1 MSSDFPLLR
10 ALIREEMEYYGK
22 HMGRGPKG
30 LSLGTSS
37 GAEVEIDAW
46 MEQLK
51 QVEGEIQQLE
61 ATPQRLYGPQDT
73 QKIQALQKKK
83 ADIEFQIKSLQEVL

>member
-61 ATPQRLYGPQDT
+61 ATPQRLYGPQVH
-73 QKIQALQKKK
+73 KKFK
-83 ADIEFQIKSLQEVL
+83 PYKRKKLT